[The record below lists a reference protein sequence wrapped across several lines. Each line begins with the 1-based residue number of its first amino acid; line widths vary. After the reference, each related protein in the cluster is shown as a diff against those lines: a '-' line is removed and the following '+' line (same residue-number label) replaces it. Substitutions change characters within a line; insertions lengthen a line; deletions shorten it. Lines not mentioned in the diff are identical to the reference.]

1 MNFDEHAIVGK
12 DVCVGG
18 SWAETRYPAK
28 VDLLLLGNGSMMC
41 VDLLP
46 DEADRL
52 ADALRAQAEAQ
63 RAGSLEEWRDKC
75 RAARAK
81 SKARRWPAFR
91 WWVNRHAAVLLC
103 LFGATAL
110 SSAALLVAVYGVAAL
125 PRC

>member
-18 SWAETRYPAK
+18 SWGETRYPSK
-28 VDLLLLGNGSMMC
+28 VDLLLQGNGQIMC
-41 VDLLP
+41 VYLLP

-52 ADALRAQAEAQ
+52 AELLRAQAEAQ
-63 RAGSLEEWRDKC
+63 RAGSLEEWRAKC

-81 SKARRWPAFR
+81 RKARRWPAFR
-91 WWVNRHAAVLLC
+91 WWVNRHAAMLLC

-110 SSAALLVAVYGVAAL
+110 SSAALLVALYGVAAL
-125 PRC
+125 QRC